1 MRLLLDT
8 HIVLW
13 ALAGSPRLSKLA
25 EELIRDPANDI
36 YVSTASIW
44 EIAFKHALGKGDM
57 PISGARAA
65 HLCAQAGYREL
76 PIAWRHAQA
85 VEALPAYHAD
95 PFDRLLIAQAATE
108 PMRLLSSDAEIVRYG
123 DMVIPV

>member
-8 HIVLW
+8 HILLW

-25 EELIRDPANDI
+25 EELIRDPANDL

-44 EIAFKHALGKGDM
+44 EIAIKHALGKGDM

-76 PIAWRHAQA
+76 PVAWRHTRPSKRCPPTIPTPSIASSSPRRRPSRC
-85 VEALPAYHAD
+85 VCFHAM
-95 PFDRLLIAQAATE
+95 PRSHVMATW
-108 PMRLLSSDAEIVRYG
+108 
-123 DMVIPV
+123 